1 MRILVAQPLES
12 MEGRMQ
18 SRLESLMFGL
28 TPLEQHCLIKCYH
41 EGHTESQVAEWLG
54 KSRKAIA
61 MVIRRASDKLARQG
75 LPRPRPYGRG
85 SREELRSMFP
95 MLADVI

>member
-1 MRILVAQPLES
+1 
-12 MEGRMQ
+12 
-18 SRLESLMFGL
+18 MFGL
-28 TPLEQHCLIKCYH
+28 TPLEKHCLIKCYH
-41 EGHTESQVAEWLG
+41 EGHTESQVGEWLG

-61 MVIRRASDKLARQG
+61 MVIHRACAKLVRQG